1 MCYPANK
8 IIKSNSIRV
17 LPIEGLHEDK
27 LCDILQAMAPINVKT
42 VHQTSSLRIIE
53 SNLDRVGL
61 LLHTT
66 HGQRSQHQSGQLV
79 PQSVSINKPK
89 FLKAT
94 RHTEIW
100 KMETPWSM
108 VVEAVSW

>member
-1 MCYPANK
+1 MCCPANK
-8 IIKSNSIRV
+8 VIKSNSIRV
-17 LPIEGLHEDK
+17 LPIGGLHEDK
-27 LCDILQAMAPINVKT
+27 LCGTLQAMAPINVKT

-53 SNLDRVGL
+53 SNLDRVRL
-61 LLHTT
+61 LSHT
-66 HGQRSQHQSGQLV
+66 HGQRCQQKSGQLV

-100 KMETPWSM
+100 KMETPRSM
-108 VVEAVSW
+108 VAEALNW